1 MTRPR
6 TLPARGPVYGALR
19 SAGGPMTAYQILD
32 AVRAQGITAPP
43 TVYRALNRL
52 VDEGLAHRVE
62 SLNAYVA
69 CVHSR
74 HGNAAAIFSICENC
88 GLVAELE
95 SAEAVTGLRDA
106 ASGRGFRVERMTA
119 EVRGLCGICS
129 DDPKALAASEAR
141 NAHGGHD
148 HGDHDHDH

>member
-1 MTRPR
+1 
-6 TLPARGPVYGALR
+6 
-19 SAGGPMTAYQILD
+19 MTAYQILD

-74 HGNAAAIFSICENC
+74 HGDAAAIFSICENC
-88 GLVAELE
+88 GVVAELE
-95 SAEAVTGLRDA
+95 AVEAVTGLRDA
-106 ASGRGFRVERMTA
+106 ASGRGFKVERMTA
-119 EVRGLCGICS
+119 EVRGLCGVCG
-129 DDPKALAASEAR
+129 DDPKAVAASEAR
-141 NAHGGHD
+141 STQ
-148 HGDHDHDH
+148 DHDHDGHDHEH

>member
-6 TLPARGPVYGALR
+6 TLAARGPVYGALR
-19 SAGGPMTAYQILD
+19 SAGTPLTAYQILD
-32 AVRAQGITAPP
+32 AVRDQGITAPP

-62 SLNAYVA
+62 SLNAYVV

-74 HGNAAAIFSICENC
+74 HGDAAAIFSICVNC

-95 SAEAVTGLRDA
+95 SADVVTGLRDA
-106 ASGRGFRVERMTA
+106 ARGRGFRVERMTA
-119 EVRGLCGICS
+119 EVRGLCEVCS
-129 DDPKALAASEAR
+129 GDPAALAASQAR
-141 NAHGGHD
+141 NSND
-148 HGDHDHDH
+148 HGDHDH

>member
-6 TLPARGPVYGALR
+6 TLAARGPVYGALR
-19 SAGGPMTAYQILD
+19 SAGAPMTAYQILD
-32 AVRAQGITAPP
+32 AVRDQGITAPP

-69 CVHSR
+69 CIHSR
-74 HGNAAAIFSICENC
+74 HGDSAAIFSICENC
-88 GLVAELE
+88 GTVAELE
-95 SAEAVTGLRDA
+95 LVEAVAGLRESA
-106 ASGRGFRVERMTA
+106 TGRGFRVERMTA
-119 EVRGLCGICS
+119 EVRGLCGICV

-141 NAHGGHD
+141 HGHD
-148 HGDHDHDH
+148 HDGHDHDH

>member
-19 SAGGPMTAYQILD
+19 SAGAPMTAYQILD
-32 AVRAQGITAPP
+32 AVRDQGITAPP

-74 HGNAAAIFSICENC
+74 HGDAAAIFSICENC

-95 SAEAVTGLRDA
+95 ATDAVAGLRDA
-106 ASGRGFRVERMTA
+106 ASGRGFRVDRMTA
-119 EVRGLCGICS
+119 EVRGLCGVCL
-129 DDPKALAASEAR
+129 DDPKALAASAAR
-141 NAHGGHD
+141 HSTDSGDHDGHD
-148 HGDHDHDH
+148 H